1 MASIW
6 TKIITL
12 FRGAAHEAGAAVV
25 DANALRILD
34 QEVRDAQN
42 ALVRSRD
49 DLAKIMAQRKIAA
62 DKLAAKQSKQNEYGN
77 YIREALARDNRA
89 LAQEVAGKLAAVEA
103 DLATDTKTIA
113 EYDAS
118 ISKLQSSARQAE
130 TVINRLKQQIDT
142 VKATESVQRA
152 QAALAANTAGTGAKL
167 STALDSLERIK
178 QRQTERAAQLEVA
191 EEMGKNQGE
200 DADLQRRLEQA
211 GIVPGASSGDSILAR
226 FEREQRPA
234 LSHEQA
240 PAQIGHSVGATPDS
254 VPKNG

>member
-42 ALVRSRD
+42 ALMRSRD

-62 DKLAAKQSKQNEYGN
+62 DKLSAKTAKQTEYSN

-103 DLATDTKTIA
+103 DLATDQKTIA
-113 EYDAS
+113 DYDTS
-118 ISKLQSSARQAE
+118 IGKLQSAARQAE

-152 QAALAANTAGTGAKL
+152 QASLAANTAGTGAKL
-167 STALDSLERIK
+167 STALESLERIK

-234 LSHEQA
+234 LTHDASSQVSQTVDA
-240 PAQIGHSVGATPDS
+240 PPVN
-254 VPKNG
+254 VPKNS